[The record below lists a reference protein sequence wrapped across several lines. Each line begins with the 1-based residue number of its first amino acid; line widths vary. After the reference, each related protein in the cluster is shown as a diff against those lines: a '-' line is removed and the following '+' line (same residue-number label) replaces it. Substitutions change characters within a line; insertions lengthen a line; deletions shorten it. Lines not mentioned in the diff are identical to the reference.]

1 MDRFNISDFINIF
14 DITFILICTTSIFY
28 AIKSGLIKSFFN
40 LIKWILIIY
49 IIKNIFFYLRPIFD
63 NYIPSQTIAD
73 ICIFFLTLV
82 VSYILLSSMN
92 RVIIGIIQPKKS
104 GFVDLSL
111 GSLFGLLR
119 GYIIVVLLFS
129 FVSANIDLKHWP
141 KYLKNGS
148 FFNVIQYG
156 DELINT
162 IPKRINQLKDLGV

>member
-1 MDRFNISDFINIF
+1 
-14 DITFILICTTSIFY
+14 
-28 AIKSGLIKSFFN
+28 
-40 LIKWILIIY
+40 
-49 IIKNIFFYLRPIFD
+49 
-63 NYIPSQTIAD
+63 
-73 ICIFFLTLV
+73 
-82 VSYILLSSMN
+82 MN

-162 IPKRINQLKDLGV
+162 IPQRINQLKDLGV